1 MRTTHIGSGHSGWGH
16 IGFGVALLAAIVA
29 PALITNEFYLKIIF
43 TTGMY
48 YVAAAGLNVLVGWSG
63 QKSLGHAGLFA
74 AGAYTAALLTAKAG
88 WNPWLAL
95 AAAGVVAAA
104 FGVLIALPSL
114 RVKGPSLAMVTI
126 GFGIVVEKVVT
137 E

>member
-1 MRTTHIGSGHSGWGH
+1 MFKNRWA
-16 IGFGVALLAAIVA
+16 FWAVAAVCLLAPLVA
-29 PALITNEFYLKIIF
+29 TNDFQLKIIF
-43 TTGMY
+43 TAGVY

-74 AGAYTAALLTAKAG
+74 AGAYTAALLTAQAG

-95 AAAGVVAAA
+95 LAAAVVSGL

-114 RVKGPSLAMVTI
+114 RVKGP
-126 GFGIVVEKVVT
+126 
-137 E
+137 